1 MRTTRKANRDQ
12 DSKNAAAV
20 TGILSRKQWPTPNTP
35 SGGGNLMATPKHTG
49 GIDLEGAAELW
60 QTPAVDSF
68 GSRGGDRKDEMGSDQ
83 QARIAWVT
91 PASRDWKGANSEIH
105 VTETGGGQTAHGS
118 TEQPSR
124 ALFPPG
130 PSDRDAWREIIED
143 RPDLAP
149 AVEYE
154 VCSMADGIARGVDF
168 TRPDQLRGLGNMVVP
183 LSGAL
188 ALLILLNRDTER
200 Q

>member
-68 GSRGGDRKDEMGSDQ
+68 RSRGGDRKDEMGLDQ
-83 QARIAWVT
+83 QARIAWST

-149 AVEYE
+149 AVECE
-154 VCSMADGIARGVDF
+154 VRRMDSRLPGGDDF
-168 TRPDQLRGLGNMVVP
+168 SRADQLRGLGNMVVP
-183 LSGAL
+183 LHGAL
-188 ALLILLNRDTER
+188 ALLVLLDRTEG
-200 Q
+200 

>member
-49 GIDLEGAAELW
+49 AIDLEGAAELW

-105 VTETGGGQTAHGS
+105 VTETGGGRRH
-118 TEQPSR
+118 
-124 ALFPPG
+124 
-130 PSDRDAWREIIED
+130 
-143 RPDLAP
+143 
-149 AVEYE
+149 
-154 VCSMADGIARGVDF
+154 M
-168 TRPDQLRGLGNMVVP
+168 DQLSNQVEHSFLPDHQTETHGEKSSKTAPTSRRRLNVKFVEWIQGCPEGMTSAEPINSEVLETWSC
-183 LSGAL
+183 LSMERL
-188 ALLILLNRDTER
+188 RYLFSLIGPKVK
-200 Q
+200 